1 MVANTNIRAHALL
14 PACPTGRR
22 EVSMNGNSAILDLL
36 PETQKRSLSMYLYY
50 YKNGERGSYLNR
62 GNHKVSAS
70 EDWHKYAKVMT
81 DYPRTLVYDDERFHI
96 VDMSCG
102 VRRDS
107 DKFLCIREVSP
118 EYVYGVLTDPS
129 HMHSYRYAWRDD
141 SIFYDDEV
149 DKFFHFK
156 AFDAPVTSDKAFM
169 SFWFESVEELITKHS
184 WNEGHF
190 DNSIRKLVRD
200 FDHYKRR
207 EEFEKENNLGGD
219 YNMCGR
225 CYKRRCCCDNG
236 SRELTYTVNPHSMSV
251 EVSKGFRTLDFSM
264 DEVAELAS
272 FFASAKTKIKEA
284 KVAELEAQAAELAKQ
299 LEEAKSL

>member
-1 MVANTNIRAHALL
+1 MQENHAEILSLL
-14 PACPTGRR
+14 PDSQIT
-22 EVSMNGNSAILDLL
+22 
-36 PETQKRSLSMYLYY
+36 SLSHFIHRYKLGGYNSY
-50 YKNGERGSYLNR
+50 YKGR
-62 GNHKVSAS
+62 HKVSAS
-70 EDWHKYAKVMT
+70 EDWYKYAKVIM
-81 DYPRTLVYDDERFHI
+81 DYPRTLVNNDERFHI
-96 VDMSCG
+96 VDMACG
-102 VRRDS
+102 IRSDS
-107 DKFLCIREVSP
+107 DKLLCVREVSA
-118 EYVYGVLTDPS
+118 EFMYGALSDPAAEQR
-129 HMHSYRYAWRDD
+129 YRYVWRDD
-141 SIFYDDEV
+141 MLFYDEEV

-156 AFDAPVTSDKAFM
+156 AFETPHNSDKAFM
-169 SFWFESVEELITKHS
+169 QFWFESVEELINKHHWS
-184 WNEGHF
+184 ESHS
-190 DNSIRKLVRD
+190 DNSIRKLITHLR
-200 FDHYKRR
+200 HWRWR
-207 EEFEKENNLGGD
+207 EEAMQEQELGGD

>member
-1 MVANTNIRAHALL
+1 
-14 PACPTGRR
+14 
-22 EVSMNGNSAILDLL
+22 MNGDPALLDLL
-36 PETQKRSLSMYLYY
+36 PETQKRSLSMYIYY
-50 YKNGERGSYLNR
+50 YKHGERGSYLNR

-70 EDWHKYAKVMT
+70 DDWHTYAKVMT
-81 DYPRTLVYDDERFHI
+81 DYPRTLVYGDERFHI
-96 VDMSCG
+96 VDMACG
-102 VRRDS
+102 VRRDA
-107 DKFLCIREVSP
+107 DKLLCIREVSP
-118 EYVYGVLTDPS
+118 EFVHGVLTDPT
-129 HMHSYRYAWRDD
+129 HEHSYRYVWRDD

-156 AFDAPVTSDKAFM
+156 ALDVPVFSDKAFM

-190 DNSIRKLVRD
+190 DNSIRKLVRNL
-200 FDHYKRR
+200 DHFKRR
-207 EEFEKENNLGGD
+207 EELEKESNLGGD
-219 YNMCGR
+219 YDMCGR